1 LNEEEEEMRVAKRE
15 RERERERERVFMIII
30 SYENATVLSNAF
42 GKTIA
47 FPLYKELIG
56 NLLEM
61 VFSDCFV
68 IFPKYMENKRL

>member
-1 LNEEEEEMRVAKRE
+1 
-15 RERERERERVFMIII
+15 MIII